1 MIPETR
7 QPQPKRRLPRPLAVW
22 GMRWGI
28 LLSLTGVALQ
38 DAAGQSVIWGFM
50 IFAALSDLAITLFA
64 DARLARRREKSRAL
78 LEDLEHRLGDDHVAG
93 NR

>member
-50 IFAALSDLAITLFA
+50 IFAALSDLAITFLSE
-64 DARLARRREKSRAL
+64 ARQARRRQKSREL
-78 LEDLEHRLGDDHVAG
+78 LDQLEHRLGDDHVAS